1 MHDLLCQRP
10 ALLCLALCLALPCFA
25 VCLALACQRA
35 VKAGQRPGKTISF
48 NFQSKIE
55 WAGRCQRKY
64 DPTAITMDT
73 MNTALPC
80 TLTCFDEED
89 LLCPAS
95 QRSASKAWMLETP
108 YPILPPVDALPTA
121 PEAKQPLDPEEAVQY
136 AASYQA
142 AKQLVEED
150 PEAPCAISAELEAET
165 EEDPEEP
172 EATHSDYLTYQA
184 AKELV
189 EEEELGAQMLR
200 DKQRFKGYSYGIP
213 EVEYERE
220 WMPFIHGHTIR
231 LRTYRMALESMAPPG
246 VLAPSE

>member
-1 MHDLLCQRP
+1 MNTTL
-10 ALLCLALCLALPCFA
+10 
-25 VCLALACQRA
+25 
-35 VKAGQRPGKTISF
+35 
-48 NFQSKIE
+48 
-55 WAGRCQRKY
+55 
-64 DPTAITMDT
+64 PTA
-73 MNTALPC
+73 
-80 TLTCFDEED
+80 LTCFDEED

-108 YPILPPVDALPTA
+108 YPILPPVDALPSANETA
-121 PEAKQPLDPEEAVQY
+121 LPCPLPTAYLIYQPLDPEEALQY
-136 AASYQA
+136 E
-142 AKQLVEED
+142 V
-150 PEAPCAISAELEAET
+150 
-165 EEDPEEP
+165 
-172 EATHSDYLTYQA
+172 TYQA

-189 EEEELGAQMLR
+189 EEEEELGVQMLR